1 MYEYDKYGSTGF
13 FVIFS
18 YNENISKDNYFDAL
32 HRQEAIDYGRKMALD
47 SGDTK
52 SADGMEKSYI
62 IDLLIPEMVGKSLV
76 ENYEYRN
83 ELESVIIDS
92 QDIANTIF
100 SIVNNLEETM

>member
-1 MYEYDKYGSTGF
+1 MSVSSLNVRV
-13 FVIFS
+13 VIRS
-18 YNENISKDNYFDAL
+18 ILNNYFDAL